1 MQAMKIT
8 KKQRKKKSILTYV
21 LFGSGAF
28 FSDTFSVGLVGVVAL
43 VELFTAVE
51 LV

>member
-8 KKQRKKKSILTYV
+8 TKQRKKSILTYV

-28 FSDTFSVGLVGVVAL
+28 FSDTFSVGLVGVVGL
-43 VELFTAVE
+43 VGLFTAVE
-51 LV
+51 TV